1 MTKNFKV
8 NFLSNSIEVTT
19 SFAKKASIYGSTEYL
34 MLTEAQKAHPT
45 YTLEIQKPKKTAIK
59 GIDYDFMRKYISTHD
74 EHAELLTAF
83 EKLVNGKYQEE
94 MDTYINDHFIFRNA
108 WIKIKS
114 ATEML
119 LR

>member
-45 YTLEIQKPKKTAIK
+45 YTLEIQKPKKIAIK

-83 EKLVNGKYQEE
+83 EKLVKGNLSYPEVKAW
-94 MDTYINDHFIFRNA
+94 FIEQYPVFKDCKTKA
-108 WIKIKS
+108 DWIL
-114 ATEML
+114 AA
-119 LR
+119 

>member
-59 GIDYDFMRKYISTHD
+59 GIDYEFMRNYIITHD
-74 EHAELLTAF
+74 ENTEMLTAF
-83 EKLVNGKYQEE
+83 EKLVKGNLSYPEVK
-94 MDTYINDHFIFRNA
+94 A
-108 WIKIKS
+108 WFVEQYPVFKDCKTRAEWIL
-114 ATEML
+114 AA
-119 LR
+119 

>member
-83 EKLVNGKYQEE
+83 EKLVNGNLSYPEIKAW
-94 MDTYINDHFIFRNA
+94 FIEQYPVFKDCKTKA
-108 WIKIKS
+108 DWIL
-114 ATEML
+114 AA
-119 LR
+119 

>member
-83 EKLVNGKYQEE
+83 EKLVKGNLSYPEIKAW
-94 MDTYINDHFIFRNA
+94 FIEQYPVFKDCKTKA
-108 WIKIKS
+108 DWIL
-114 ATEML
+114 AA
-119 LR
+119 

>member
-83 EKLVNGKYQEE
+83 EKLVKGNLSYPEVKAW
-94 MDTYINDHFIFRNA
+94 FIEQYPVFKDCKTKA
-108 WIKIKS
+108 DWIL
-114 ATEML
+114 AA
-119 LR
+119 